1 MHGGTGPEKAWSWL
15 ISLIALGLFIWGVA
29 ELLGLSD
36 HEPVVSTSV
45 GVAAELSTL
54 RRGEMPTE
62 LHNLLPDA
70 TDDIGRLVSVDGMV
84 VGDTSPAGFWV
95 RDFRDYIIFV
105 QGEQALHLEAG
116 DAVRVVGRIV
126 LLTAEERADRLE
138 RAGLVVPASAIVIR
152 DVKVLPTA
160 DGIELLDD

>member
-1 MHGGTGPEKAWSWL
+1 
-15 ISLIALGLFIWGVA
+15 
-29 ELLGLSD
+29 
-36 HEPVVSTSV
+36 
-45 GVAAELSTL
+45 
-54 RRGEMPTE
+54 
-62 LHNLLPDA
+62 
-70 TDDIGRLVSVDGMV
+70 VDGMV

-126 LLTAEERADRLE
+126 LLTAEEQADRLE